1 VDNNEETIEVMV
13 SARILR
19 HVSRG
24 IYRTPAAA
32 LKELVSNAYDAS
44 SSEVSI
50 STGYPSFEKMAVT
63 DNGDGMTRKDFSR
76 LVQHIG
82 LSSKSAGD
90 LITIPGATQQRR
102 VLGHYG
108 IGLLAVGQLAGQ
120 MRVTS
125 KKKGEIVGFIATL
138 DFDQFE
144 RKLIE
149 GVERAI
155 IRDEAELEKEDAE
168 RPRKAISSA
177 KPADGSEDKKFP
189 IGNCKIKDAKFNEK
203 DRAAH
208 FTKIELTQIRPEVKD
223 KLAGKLRDRNEIA
236 KKKQRYF
243 AQFDD
248 ILELIRDSEGD
259 VRQGQYPYERLCW
272 ELAVYCPLIY
282 PAVGLFSAK
291 KSLQAF
297 SDIAGGYSF
306 SLVVDG
312 MKLRKPFDK
321 SFFVAGGSVNKVW
334 SWLSETYS
342 KNGTDHKVS
351 AYLIHK
357 GRIRPKS
364 MQGVLIRESGVAVG
378 LYDTTYM
385 EYPFNEGHKFNQL
398 SGEIFAEG
406 LSGALNI
413 DRNSFN
419 ETDDRYLSLSS
430 WLHEK
435 LQKEVFPAIKKLQ
448 KLPGSSKR
456 EANKQ
461 AIASMIIALGR
472 LIKNKI
478 TRAQFRSAG
487 KREPLFEVS
496 DRILY
501 INSDHPD
508 GKGSSAKQE
517 KVLLAAAAIIAG
529 HLSADKV
536 EKLLAQIEEAKE
548 K

>member
-1 VDNNEETIEVMV
+1 MDKNEETIEVMV

-63 DNGDGMTRKDFSR
+63 DNGDGMTRKDFAR

-82 LSSKSAGD
+82 LSSKTAGD
-90 LITIPGATQQRR
+90 LISIPGATQQRR

-125 KKKGEIVGFIATL
+125 KKKGENVGFIATL

-144 RKLIE
+144 RKLVE

-155 IRDEAELEKEDAE
+155 IRDESELEKEDAE
-168 RPRKAISSA
+168 RPIKAANSD
-177 KPADGSEDKKFP
+177 PAGGPEDKKFP

-223 KLAGKLRDRNEIA
+223 KLAGKLRDRNETAI
-236 KKKQRYF
+236 KKQRYF
-243 AQFDD
+243 AQFED
-248 ILELIRDSEGD
+248 ILELIRESEGD

-272 ELAVYCPLIY
+272 ELAVYCPLVY
-282 PAVGLFSAK
+282 PDVGLFSANK
-291 KSLQAF
+291 PLQPF
-297 SDIAGGYSF
+297 SEIAGGYSF

-321 SFFVAGGSVNKVW
+321 SFFVAGGPVNKVW

-342 KNGTDHKVS
+342 KNGKDHKVS

-378 LYDTTYM
+378 LYDATYM

-461 AIASMIIALGR
+461 AISSVIAALGR
-472 LIKNKI
+472 LIQNKI
-478 TRAQFRSAG
+478 TRAQFRPAG
-487 KREPLFEVS
+487 KKEPLFEVS
-496 DRILY
+496 NRILY

-529 HLSADKV
+529 HLSAEKV
-536 EKLLAQIEEAKE
+536 EQLMAQIEEAKE